1 MRACIS
7 DTKRMF
13 KCARVYKC
21 DCVCICLGNGEHFK
35 ELIMCSLFT
44 FYVFLN
50 ISTIGIYNFRCVELY
65 YFKLYITICF
75 VLIF

>member
-50 ISTIGIYNFRCVELY
+50 ISTMCL
-65 YFKLYITICF
+65 
-75 VLIF
+75 